1 MHPQRHARASTSP
14 TRCKNPE
21 PFQMVFPHVI
31 VFFFL
36 LSFFQ
41 ALASHLDQRIHM
53 SEEREKEK
61 EE

>member
-31 VFFFL
+31 GFFFPIIVFP
-36 LSFFQ
+36 SAGF
-41 ALASHLDQRIHM
+41 AP
-53 SEEREKEK
+53 
-61 EE
+61 